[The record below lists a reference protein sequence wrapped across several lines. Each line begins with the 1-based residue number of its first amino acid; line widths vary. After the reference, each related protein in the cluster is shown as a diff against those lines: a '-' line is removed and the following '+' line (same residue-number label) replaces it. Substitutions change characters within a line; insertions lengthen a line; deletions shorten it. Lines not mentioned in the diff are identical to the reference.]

1 MDRSP
6 RADSITAKSRQKTAV
21 TEMVTITVDQTWMS
35 LVGNED
41 PSQSRMMSGH
51 PRKSNARMLR
61 PRPVGHRQDAK
72 RSTSSQCRADQD
84 DPRPRSTMMTTI
96 TSATETQAPLQ
107 PWRRRDLTS
116 QNGDSESRA
125 KPERRTTRLRLQ
137 VAQKHLAQH
146 RCLQHAPTS
155 RAIVNGSGSA
165 IETASGI
172 VTGTGTGTETA
183 GIVGTA
189 GTAHEKRI
197 AIEIVRG
204 TGATRIGTVN
214 VAIGHQERRCADQAQ
229 RTALPPAAPGG
240 APCRLR
246 G

>member
-6 RADSITAKSRQKTAV
+6 RAVSITARSRRRTAV
-21 TEMVTITVDQTWMS
+21 TEMVTITVAQTWMS

-41 PSQSRMMSGH
+41 PSQSRTTSGH
-51 PRKSNARMLR
+51 PRKSNARISG

-84 DPRPRSTMMTTI
+84 DLRPRSTMMNMI

-107 PWRRRDLTS
+107 PWRHHDLTS
-116 QNGDSESRA
+116 QNGVLGSRA
-125 KPERRTTRLRLQ
+125 KPERSTTRHRRQ

-165 IETASGI
+165 IEIASGI
-172 VTGTGTGTETA
+172 ETGTGTGTETA
-183 GIVGTA
+183 GTVGTA

-204 TGATRIGTVN
+204 TGATRIGIVN

-240 APCRLR
+240 APCRLT